1 MLMTPFNRRFGD
13 FPAYD
18 PFRVFEDTEKA
29 LNREHTTSLSTFK
42 TDIRQEGD
50 NYILEADLPG
60 FKKEDIHV
68 ELEDGYMTIQAERRS
83 RYEEK
88 DQQGN
93 YVRCERSFGSYARS
107 FDTTGIDV
115 DHMQASFTDGVLTLT
130 MPKLVETVPVSR
142 RIEIQ

>member
-1 MLMTPFNRRFGD
+1 MFMTPFNRRFGD

-18 PFRVFEDTEKA
+18 PFRVFEDTEKTV
-29 LNREHTTSLSTFK
+29 NHEHTTSLSTFK

-50 NYILEADLPG
+50 NFILEADLPG

-68 ELEDGYMTIQAERRS
+68 QLEDGYMTIEATRRS
-83 RYEEK
+83 RYEDK
-88 DQQGN
+88 AQQSR

-115 DHMQASFTDGVLTLT
+115 DHMRASFCDGVLTLT
-130 MPKLVETVPVSR
+130 MPKLVETAPVSR

>member
-1 MLMTPFNRRFGD
+1 MFMTPFNRRFGD

-29 LNREHTTSLSTFK
+29 ASREHTTSLSTFK

-50 NYILEADLPG
+50 NFILEADLPG
-60 FKKEDIHV
+60 FRKEDIHV
-68 ELEDGYMTIQAERRS
+68 QLEDGYMTIEATRRS
-83 RYEEK
+83 RYEDK
-88 DQQGN
+88 AQQSR

-115 DHMQASFTDGVLTLT
+115 DHMRASFSDGVLTLT
-130 MPKLVETVPVSR
+130 LPKLVETAPVSR